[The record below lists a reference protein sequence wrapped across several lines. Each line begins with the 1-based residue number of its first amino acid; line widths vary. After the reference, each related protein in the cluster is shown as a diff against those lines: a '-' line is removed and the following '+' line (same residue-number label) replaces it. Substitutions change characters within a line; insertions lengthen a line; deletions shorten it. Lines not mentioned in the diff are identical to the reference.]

1 MDIFKE
7 RLFVRKPAEL
17 KPLLEPLSALEKLL
31 KNAKCQWTIIG
42 GVAASLLGKPRFTAD
57 IDVVALIEDK
67 ELLSFLKVAKRL
79 GFKTRIKDAVEFAKK
94 NRVLLLKHAKTGINV
109 DLSLGLLPFEKE
121 AIKRSKRF
129 KIANITFNLPTPED
143 LIIFKA
149 IAHRHRDIEDIRE
162 IVKIHTKV
170 NKGYIKNIVKEFA
183 RILEMPEIWQDIEPI
198 LLGRKQRYAGE

>member
-1 MDIFKE
+1 MK
-7 RLFVRKPAEL
+7 KPAEL
-17 KPLLEPLSALEKLL
+17 KPLLEPLSVLKRLLEETG
-31 KNAKCQWTIIG
+31 CQWMIIG

-57 IDVVALIEDK
+57 VDAVALIEDK
-67 ELLSFLKVAKRL
+67 KLSNLLKVAKRL
-79 GFKTRIKDAVEFAKK
+79 GFKARIKDAVEFAQK
-94 NRVLLLKHAKTGINV
+94 NRVLLFKHTKTGINV

-149 IAHRHRDIEDIRE
+149 VAHRPRDIEDIAE

-170 NKGYIKNIVKEFA
+170 NKKYIKKIVKEFA
-183 RILEMPEIWQDIEPI
+183 RALEMPEIWQDIESI
-198 LLGRKQRYAGE
+198 LTKCPRKDLL

>member
-1 MDIFKE
+1 M
-7 RLFVRKPAEL
+7 RKLAEL
-17 KPLLEPLSALEKLL
+17 KPLLEPLSVLRKLL
-31 KNAKCQWTIIG
+31 EDAGCQWMIIG

-67 ELLSFLKVAKRL
+67 ELSNLLKAAKRL
-79 GFKTRIKDAVEFAKK
+79 GFKARIKDAVEFAQK
-94 NRVLLLKHAKTGINV
+94 NRVLLLKHIKTGINV

-129 KIANITFNLPTPED
+129 KIANITFNLPMPED

-149 IAHRHRDIEDIRE
+149 VAHRPRDIEDIRE

-170 NKGYIKNIVKEFA
+170 NKKYIKKIVKEFA
-183 RILEMPEIWQDIEPI
+183 RVLGMPEIWQDIELI
-198 LLGRKQRYAGE
+198 LEARAQRKRE

>member
-1 MDIFKE
+1 M
-7 RLFVRKPAEL
+7 RKPAEL
-17 KPLLEPLSALEKLL
+17 KPLLEPLSVLKRLLEG
-31 KNAKCQWTIIG
+31 AGCQWMIIG

-57 IDVVALIEDK
+57 VDAVALIEDK
-67 ELLSFLKVAKRL
+67 EFSNLLKVARRL
-79 GFKTRIKDAVEFAKK
+79 GLTTRIKDAVEFAQK
-94 NRVLLLKHAKTGINV
+94 NRVLLLKHTKTGINV

-149 IAHRHRDIEDIRE
+149 VAHRPRDIEDIRE

-170 NKGYIKNIVKEFA
+170 NKKYIKKIVKEFA
-183 RILEMPEIWQDIEPI
+183 SCLGMPEIWQDIESI
-198 LLGRKQRYAGE
+198 LET

>member
-1 MDIFKE
+1 M
-7 RLFVRKPAEL
+7 RKLAEL
-17 KPLLEPLSALEKLL
+17 KPLLEPLSALERLL
-31 KNAKCQWTIIG
+31 EKTGCQWMIIG

-57 IDVVALIEDK
+57 VDVVALVEDK
-67 ELLSFLKVAKRL
+67 ELSNLLKVAKRL
-79 GFKTRIKDAVEFAKK
+79 GFKARIKDTVEFAKK
-94 NRVLLLKHAKTGINV
+94 NKVLLLQHAKTGINV

-170 NKGYIKNIVKEFA
+170 NKNYIKKIVKEFA
-183 RILEMPEIWQDIEPI
+183 RTLEMPEIWQDIESI
-198 LLGRKQRYAGE
+198 LK

>member
-1 MDIFKE
+1 MK
-7 RLFVRKPAEL
+7 KPAEL
-17 KPLLEPLSALEKLL
+17 KPLLEPLCALKKLLEK
-31 KNAKCQWTIIG
+31 AGCQWMLIG

-57 IDVVALIEDK
+57 IDTVVLIEDEEFANFIK
-67 ELLSFLKVAKRL
+67 SAKRL
-79 GFKTRIKDAVEFAKK
+79 GFKARIKDVIEFAKK

-149 IAHRHRDIEDIRE
+149 VAHRPRDIEDIRE
-162 IVKIHTKV
+162 ISKIHAKI
-170 NKGYIKNIVKEFA
+170 NKKYIRKTVKEFA
-183 RILEMPEIWQDIEPI
+183 RVLGMPEIWQDIESF
-198 LLGRKQRYAGE
+198 LK